1 MNASLRAALAAGAL
15 ALAATS
21 ASASTVTLTNGSV
34 NLVSDTLY
42 QANPYPNP
50 NTPITGWMQVNVL
63 GGVTGALF
71 KLADTNT
78 DGYTVDYQL
87 FQADQATAIGGVW
100 TMQDIGT
107 QAQNLASAGV
117 YKALSAGTYFVK
129 LSFANFD
136 QASFSAS
143 TQVSAVPLPGAALL
157 FGSALMGLGALRRKQ
172 KAGEKSEMAAA

>member
-34 NLVSDTLY
+34 KLVEDTLY
-42 QANPYPNP
+42 QGNDPLP
-50 NTPITGWMQVNVL
+50 NTPLVGWMSLIVNP
-63 GGVTGALF
+63 GVTGAVF

-87 FQADQATAIGGVW
+87 YTADHSSAIGAGW

-107 QAQNLASAGV
+107 STQNLALPGV
-117 YKALSAGTYFVK
+117 YKALSAGAYAVRI
-129 LSFANFD
+129 SFANFD

-172 KAGEKSEMAAA
+172 KAGEKSDMAVA

>member
-21 ASASTVTLTNGSV
+21 ASASSVTIAPGSV
-34 NLVSDTLY
+34 DLVSDTLY
-42 QANPYPNP
+42 QDNPHPAP
-50 NTPITGWMQVNVL
+50 NTPVDGWMAITVL
-63 GGVTGALF
+63 SGVTGALF
-71 KLADTNT
+71 KLADTST
-78 DGYTVDYQL
+78 DGYTVNYQL
-87 FQADQATAIGGVW
+87 YTADHSTAIGAGW

-107 QAQNLASAGV
+107 QAQNLALSGV
-117 YKALSAGTYFVK
+117 YKALSAGSYAVK

-136 QASFSAS
+136 QGSFTAS

-172 KAGEKSEMAAA
+172 KSGEKSEMAAA